1 MIVGYPEGMSS
12 TPPVVVTVEGQ
23 ASGFAQTLQ
32 LGHHAFRADEVEAMG
47 GTDTGPNPYELL
59 LGALGAC
66 TSMTISMYAR
76 RKAWPL
82 AAVRV
87 RLSHTKVEASEVP
100 GAETKEGKVDRI
112 TRDIELI
119 GGLDDEQR
127 QRLLDIANKCP
138 VHKTL
143 HSEIVVRSQL
153 VNELP

>member
-1 MIVGYPEGMSS
+1 MSS
-12 TPPVVVTVEGQ
+12 TLAVVVTVEGQ

-32 LGHHAFRADEVEAMG
+32 LGHHPFRADEAQALG

-66 TSMTISMYAR
+66 TSMTVSMYAR

-82 AAVRV
+82 TAVRV
-87 RLSHTKVEASEVP
+87 RLTHTKVEASELP
-100 GAETKEGKVDRI
+100 EAETKEGKIDRI

-119 GGLDDEQR
+119 GSLDEEQK

-153 VNELP
+153 ATGLG

>member
-1 MIVGYPEGMSS
+1 M
-12 TPPVVVTVEGQ
+12 VTVEGQ
-23 ASGFAQTLQ
+23 ALGYAQTLQ
-32 LGHHAFRADEVEAMG
+32 LGHHTFRADEVQELG

-82 AAVRV
+82 TAVRV
-87 RLSHTKVEASEVP
+87 RLTHTKVEASEVP
-100 GAETKEGKVDRI
+100 EAETKEGKLDRI

-119 GGLDDEQR
+119 GSLDDEQK

-153 VNELP
+153 VSGLA